1 MPVKFSRVASM
12 ALLRC
17 LSQCQCG
24 HAISC
29 ADRGIGVHLDFI
41 VSRRRGSRR
50 LPLSPLSPLYRS
62 APALLVA
69 ALDY

>member
-1 MPVKFSRVASM
+1 MPVKFSRAASM
-12 ALLRC
+12 ALLCC

-24 HAISC
+24 YAISC

-50 LPLSPLSPLYRS
+50 LPLSPLYRS